1 MVDAGLKALVLN
13 SDVRDALRT
22 TALEL
27 DPQLKEDDLILDAD
41 LPVPKPQIMNDDN
54 MTVINLRSVIDSPL
68 AMKSIEW
75 IDQLVD
81 LIGGYNDKLDQ
92 YLDSLLSHESA
103 SVGEFIVERILHKA
117 GLINVDIKHYGD
129 KLKVPPVVQQ
139 KIVEKLR

>member
-1 MVDAGLKALVLN
+1 LN

-41 LPVPKPQIMNDDN
+41 LPVPKPQTGDN
-54 MTVINLRSVIDSPL
+54 TTVINLRSVIDSPL
-68 AMKSIEW
+68 AMKSVEW
-75 IDQLVD
+75 IDRLVD

-103 SVGEFIVERILHKA
+103 SVGEFIVERLLHKA
-117 GLINVDIKHYGD
+117 GLVDIDIKQYGD
-129 KLKVPPVVQQ
+129 KLKVPPSVQQ
-139 KIVEKLR
+139 KIVETLR